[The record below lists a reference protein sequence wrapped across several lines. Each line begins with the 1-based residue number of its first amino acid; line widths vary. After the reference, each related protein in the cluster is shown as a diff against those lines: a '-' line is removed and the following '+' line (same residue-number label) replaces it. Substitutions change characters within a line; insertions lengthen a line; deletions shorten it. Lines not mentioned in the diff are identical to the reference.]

1 MGRGLVFGLMAAFCW
16 GAHSVIVR
24 YLTSG
29 MSGLQIGAMRLLIAA
44 ATIFLMLKLMRA
56 TISINWRDRN
66 FQLAVIFTVINYV
79 FFHVGLQY
87 TGAAN
92 AMVLENTAP
101 IFVLIFLYVFAKA
114 AVGWR
119 QLTATGM
126 TIIGVMLTV
135 ANDLELDGT
144 RLTGDLLELAAG
156 ISWAGFLIASSR
168 AMLAS
173 DSTHERLN
181 FLLGVFLCAG
191 VLMSPLI
198 LINPA
203 VPSLNDS
210 LFLIL
215 LGLVPTA
222 LAYYLWYEAAARIST
237 LSATLMFALSVVFTF
252 INAAI
257 FLGETVSW
265 LGALG
270 AVLIVIAIML
280 ISKDTHPDRQT

>member
-101 IFVLIFLYVFAKA
+101 IFVLLFLYVFAKA

-173 DSTHERLN
+173 DSTQERLN